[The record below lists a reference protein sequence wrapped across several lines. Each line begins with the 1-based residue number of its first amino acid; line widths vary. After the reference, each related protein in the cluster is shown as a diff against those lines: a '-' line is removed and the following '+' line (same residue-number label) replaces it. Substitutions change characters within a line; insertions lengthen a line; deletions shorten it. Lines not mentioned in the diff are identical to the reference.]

1 MLTTHGQT
9 QPNPTNQGGALAR
22 QWGKGRGETGHGGF
36 PTSSKEDSE
45 RAAPRARPPKAQPPT
60 PQSHGARENSYRAT
74 NGAHASQPHMG
85 RAALARVRGRG
96 VGMGHGHPHNGK
108 HARKHARKE
117 TGDMSKGQDT
127 SSTETLGARFYARLR
142 GEV

>member
-1 MLTTHGQT
+1 
-9 QPNPTNQGGALAR
+9 
-22 QWGKGRGETGHGGF
+22 
-36 PTSSKEDSE
+36 
-45 RAAPRARPPKAQPPT
+45 
-60 PQSHGARENSYRAT
+60 
-74 NGAHASQPHMG
+74 MG
-85 RAALARVRGRG
+85 RAALTRVRGRG

-117 TGDMSKGQDT
+117 TGDMSNGQDT